1 MGTGRTQAEK
11 DTKANA
17 IAHAA
22 LIARIATAGDR
33 TAFAE
38 LFAWY
43 GPRLKAFALKG
54 GLEDSA
60 ADDLVQDVMLTV
72 WRKAGLF
79 DPAKAAASTWIF
91 TILRNRRIDLLRR
104 AGLPT
109 QDMEMAERIAADGD
123 DPEEAT
129 SGEQLAALV
138 KDRMKSLSPEQAEVI
153 HKAFFEDKSHSD
165 VAAELGLP
173 LGTVKSRI
181 RLALAH
187 LRGRIEKEI
196 EVSDA

>member
-17 IAHAA
+17 AAHAA
-22 LIARIATAGDR
+22 LIARIATGADR

-72 WRKAGLF
+72 WRKAALF

-104 AGLPT
+104 GTLPT
-109 QDMEMAERIAADGD
+109 QEIDAAERVAADGE

-129 SGEQLAALV
+129 SGEQLATLV
-138 KDRMKSLSPEQAEVI
+138 KDRMASLSPEQAEVI

-187 LRGRIEKEI
+187 LRGRLEKEI